1 MACVIAPDV
10 LPLLCVLPPAVQ
22 CKNMVQ
28 PHRALATFVY
38 LASIAGTLA
47 VAFTVS
53 HHSSQHSSRAAA

>member
-1 MACVIAPDV
+1 M
-10 LPLLCVLPPAVQ
+10 PLLCALPAAMQ

-53 HHSSQHSSRAAA
+53 LSGLQDSSTAAAQLAA